1 MLTSKNVSTLGGK
14 STPSVQPP
22 TLQPG
27 TFSIF
32 GWSPTVKSP
41 RSLQPETEGP
51 PESLTVPHCSF
62 RGLYITYGRQSSAR
76 VDLRYPSLD
85 SRLCSRLCHLLASA
99 VEAIVASC
107 STRGS
112 AEAWSG
118 PDPGRRGSAK
128 FPSLAIMTLSMDG
141 MIPVPQWRES
151 CRSLKSAWR
160 RLINSLRQVHRTR

>member
-1 MLTSKNVSTLGGK
+1 MSALWGKK

-32 GWSPTVKSP
+32 GWSPTVKNP
-41 RSLQPETEGP
+41 RSLQPETAGP

-62 RGLYITYGRQSSAR
+62 RGLYITYGRESSAR
-76 VDLRYPSLD
+76 ADLRHPSLD
-85 SRLCSRLCHLLASA
+85 SRLCSRFCRLLASA

-118 PDPGRRGSAK
+118 PDPERRGFAK
-128 FPSLAIMTLSMDG
+128 FPSLAIMILSMDG
-141 MIPVPQWRES
+141 MIP
-151 CRSLKSAWR
+151 SAPVEGK
-160 RLINSLRQVHRTR
+160 L